1 MKISESRLKQII
13 IEEVENNKALISAIE
28 NLSGKIDS
36 LDVSIDFLA
45 AAFIGGDPLS
55 IGAAQKSLGRAYR
68 PVMKKAEKVDEGTGD
83 RPSWED
89 DASHPD
95 YVDPKEV
102 CPEIQKMIDERHGAL
117 DGTNMAEDEAKEVQN
132 QIDVLEEIAAMRGC
146 KQ

>member
-1 MKISESRLKQII
+1 MKITKARLKEII
-13 IEEVENNKALISAIE
+13 KEEVESNKALIGAIE
-28 NLSGKIDS
+28 MLSDKIET

-68 PVMKKAEKVDEGTGD
+68 PVMNKPEKMDEGTGD

-95 YVDPKEV
+95 YVEPKEV
-102 CPEIQKMIDERHGAL
+102 CPEIQKMIEERHDAL
-117 DGTNMAEDEAKEVQN
+117 GGGSLSEEEALEVQN
-132 QIDVLEEIAAMRGC
+132 QIDVLEEIATMRGC
-146 KQ
+146 E